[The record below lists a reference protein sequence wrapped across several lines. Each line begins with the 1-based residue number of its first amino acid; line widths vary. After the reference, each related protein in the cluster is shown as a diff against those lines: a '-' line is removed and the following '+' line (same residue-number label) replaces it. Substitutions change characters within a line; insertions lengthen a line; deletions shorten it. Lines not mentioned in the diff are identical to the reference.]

1 MLPIGN
7 IGVNPGKLKGVSK
20 QLGENQTILSS
31 QIEAATRI
39 LQQLKDAIS
48 PEYLGLVTTAGQPI
62 SVISSTKMADS
73 DSIASLAAS
82 SFAASQQLASMVEDS
97 AHTVM
102 LHEGDR
108 LNIHIARVSPG
119 VLLVVCFHRS
129 SDIGRVRLITKRA
142 VDSLSEAFNLE
153 GEKNGAD

>member
-1 MLPIGN
+1 
-7 IGVNPGKLKGVSK
+7 LKGISRK
-20 QLGENQTILSS
+20 LGETQTILSS
-31 QIEAATRI
+31 QIETATLI

-62 SVISSTKMADS
+62 SVISSTKLVDS
-73 DSIASLAAS
+73 DSVASLAAS
-82 SFAASQQLASMVEDS
+82 SFAASQLLASMVKDS

-108 LNIHIARVSPG
+108 LNIHIARVSSG

-142 VDSLSEAFNLE
+142 VDSLGEVFNIE
-153 GEKNGAD
+153 GE